1 MARFGTI
8 VAQLAP
14 DPARIKTQCV
24 PYSVSVNVSALDQT
38 LTSSKD
44 SASLSLSARNTKVA
58 LVVWFGKI
66 VALHAPELVTTNS
79 LCALSNVFKNAS
91 VQIKSPTLNKDSVA
105 QKLSASR
112 MIKREA
118 SPQKR
123 KSASERKMECQAAE
137 TAANLRIDQTLV
149 SQAAW
154 RQVSS
159 AKVALS
165 LPTLCQASPLALT
178 FFSERCQKSQ
188 VYNPL

>member
-1 MARFGTI
+1 
-8 VAQLAP
+8 
-14 DPARIKTQCV
+14 
-24 PYSVSVNVSALDQT
+24 VNAL
-38 LTSSKD
+38 LRSPIFSKD
-44 SASLSLSARNTKVA
+44 YASLSPSARNTKVA

-79 LCALSNVFKNAS
+79 LCALSNVFKSAS
-91 VQIKSPTLNKDSVA
+91 VHSKSPTLNKDSVA

-123 KSASERKMECQAAE
+123 KSASERKMEYQAAE
-137 TAANLRIDQTLV
+137 TAANLRIDQILV

-165 LPTLCQASPLALT
+165 PPPSLCQASPLALT
-178 FFSERCQKSQ
+178 FFSEICQKS
-188 VYNPL
+188 